1 MQVSVEAT
9 GALERRITVEVPWDI
24 FVSKE
29 ADELKKYQQKAK
41 IPGFRPGK
49 APLDMVKRSM
59 PELRNTIIYDL
70 MREHIWNAI
79 DNHNKTNSNDKLTLA
94 SAPHF
99 QLPVVE
105 EGKPLSLSAVFEV
118 FPTIELKGLTGV
130 EIAKPAAT
138 VSDKDINDTI
148 DKLRTQL
155 REWVEVNRPAADGDR
170 IELDFEGFVNDE
182 PFAGNTAKQFHLE
195 LGSKRMIPGF
205 EEAIVGIKAGEER
218 TIDVTFPAEYHAA
231 ELAGK
236 PAKFKIHAHKV
247 EEPKLPEVDAKF
259 AEMFGI
265 EGGDLEAMRKELR
278 QGMEREL
285 DIALSNK
292 LKQIAFDKLLE
303 LNPIEV
309 PKALVAEEIENMRK
323 QAEENFRTKIDASR
337 AHTLFLEGA
346 KRRVMLQLLVGEIIR
361 THEIKPDAERVRAI
375 IQQRAAAYE
384 KPEELINLYYQ
395 QKHLLD
401 EIENL
406 SLEEQVIDKLLAD
419 AKVVDKAMTFAE
431 IMNAGQAGQ

>member
-9 GALERRITVEVPWDI
+9 GALERRITVEIPWN
-24 FVSKE
+24 VYLTKE
-29 ADELKKYQQKAK
+29 EDELKKYQQKAK

-59 PELRNTIIYDL
+59 PDLRNNIVYDL

-79 DNHNKTNSNDKLTLA
+79 DNHNKTEGKDKLALA

-99 QLPVVE
+99 QLPIIE
-105 EGKPLSLSAVFEV
+105 EGKPLSLTAVFEV
-118 FPTIELKGLTGV
+118 FPTIKLNTLTGV
-130 EIAKPAAT
+130 EVAKPTST
-138 VSDKDINDTI
+138 VGDKDIDETI
-148 DKLRTQL
+148 NKLRTQL
-155 REWVEVNRPAADGDR
+155 REWVEVSRPAADGDR
-170 IELDFEGFVNDE
+170 VELDFEGFVNDE
-182 PFAGNTAKQFHLE
+182 PFAGNAAKQFHLE

-218 TIDVTFPAEYHAA
+218 TIEVTFPAEYHAT

-247 EEPKLPEVDAKF
+247 EEPKLPEIDAKF

-285 DIALSNK
+285 DIALNNK
-292 LKQIAFDKLLE
+292 LKQVVFDKLLE

-309 PKALVAEEIENMRK
+309 PKALVAEEIESMRK
-323 QAEENFRTKIDASR
+323 QAEQNFRTKIDTTR
-337 AHTLFLEGA
+337 AQTLFQEGA

-361 THEIKPDAERVRAI
+361 THEIKPDAERVKAI

-395 QKHLLD
+395 HKHLLD

-419 AKVVDKAMTFAE
+419 AKVVDKATSFAE
-431 IMNAGQAGQ
+431 VMNSNQGQ